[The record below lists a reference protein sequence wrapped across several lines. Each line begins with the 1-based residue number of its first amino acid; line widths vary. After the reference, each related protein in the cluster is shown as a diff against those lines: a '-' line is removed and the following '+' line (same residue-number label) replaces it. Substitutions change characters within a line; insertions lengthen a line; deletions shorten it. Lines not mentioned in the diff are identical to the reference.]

1 MPVRRL
7 YNRCGNRCL
16 LQSVE
21 RLKAFFHEDEWGIF
35 GQKMREGL
43 SNLGEILNESLIKP
57 CMS

>member
-1 MPVRRL
+1 
-7 YNRCGNRCL
+7 
-16 LQSVE
+16 
-21 RLKAFFHEDEWGIF
+21 LKAFFHEDEWGIF